1 MFGFGKKKK
10 AEKQEEPKK
19 EEIQEMNFDG
29 IMKEFE
35 DNNASVLKEIDD
47 LMAECDRRLAEEKAK
62 KNED

>member
-10 AEKQEEPKK
+10 TGKQEEPKK

-35 DNNASVLKEIDD
+35 DNNASI
-47 LMAECDRRLAEEKAK
+47 
-62 KNED
+62 

>member
-10 AEKQEEPKK
+10 EEKQEEPKK

-35 DNNASVLKEIDD
+35 DNNASILKEIDD

-62 KNED
+62 KKED

>member
-10 AEKQEEPKK
+10 EEKLEEPKK
-19 EEIQEMNFDG
+19 KEIQEMNFDG

>member
-35 DNNASVLKEIDD
+35 DNNASILKEMDD

-62 KNED
+62 KTED

>member
-35 DNNASVLKEIDD
+35 DNNASILKEIDD

-62 KNED
+62 KKED

>member
-10 AEKQEEPKK
+10 EEKLEEPKK
-19 EEIQEMNFDG
+19 KEIQEMNFDG

-62 KNED
+62 KKED

>member
-10 AEKQEEPKK
+10 AEKLEEPKK

-35 DNNASVLKEIDD
+35 DNNASILKEIDD

-62 KNED
+62 KHQ